1 MEIPEAGPQMA
12 REQAEK
18 PRAGVR
24 PIVLIVDDDLAYL
37 DKLQRALR
45 DAYAVYTTTSGVEAI
60 HLIKSLPEVNVL
72 VVNEDLPRMK
82 GTELLRFLNEIF
94 KNSDAIIKILLT
106 EYPTNGAA
114 IDLASYGR
122 IDCCLAKPNDPGVIR
137 RKISFLIAQRSRE
150 KRSSMRVTLDGPED
164 VRIETGPLGEAQLV
178 NLSENGMFLK
188 TLSFSPE
195 GSAMPLNVVLPDGRR
210 FTIKGRVVRQDADQG
225 GVAVAFESLDDAS
238 RLSLLEFMSD
248 YVAIRDLDELK
259 VRYPFL
265 RTDEMVLF
273 TDSVKIESLMRDAL
287 ARKVE
292 VAAVPARSGNPEI
305 LTFAEIR
312 APSLCLLE
320 GEKLDVKFKTSD
332 LLFIS
337 FQIGYATYNFETMI
351 SRLAPDG
358 RTLACLYPRVMFYSE
373 KRAERR
379 ITPAGDLRVEIPLPP
394 PFDRK
399 VRGRITD
406 ISPNG
411 MSFVANGEAPALL
424 KGTPL
429 ESLAILDGEKFLW
442 QETGEV
448 RHVARAEQDEG
459 SGLKY
464 GVQFGISRM
473 SIQSV
478 HAPDADFARR
488 IEDGLD
494 KAAGRGPLPGPPDF
508 ARSSLMTPR
517 VIRLENRRGEEI
529 VGLLN
534 TALPLDDKPV
544 PVVIVPPAFGKT
556 KETLFGLALTLCENF
571 RLLGRPLAVIRYD
584 GIRKKGE
591 SHNDP
596 EAQDPPYEML
606 NTNFSQGADDIV
618 TVLDWLQSN
627 PTVRASSIILLTFS
641 FSALEARI
649 VLRDEAQRR
658 RVDYWIACMGTPE
671 FRDLMVRVNCGLD
684 FLEHYQLG
692 IKLGVMPVLG
702 NLVNVDAYVADGVVS
717 SVATLEQA
725 REDMRHLD
733 LPITWI
739 YGQHDKWVK
748 SEFIRDVM
756 SVQVNAPREV
766 ISVPIGHNART
777 SKEGLRLFGT
787 ITSLIF
793 RFLHKQII
801 QPVLPGRKDMEVL
814 RRAEK
819 DRLPPRRLKNRVNY
833 WHRYLIGEDKLI
845 GFDVMALSDDYQ
857 QLMRDQLQALELRP
871 GDRLLDLG
879 GGTGNFVE
887 HLMVSGGELPSQ
899 ITIADLIPEAMQR
912 AAQKLGS
919 RFPVLREPGRFD
931 LVALDLE
938 MSRYRAFCDFLA
950 GEVGTFE
957 EMAEKVE
964 NLTLESAIRIQE
976 DYSPRLHRIL
986 RGERITPAHDDWL
999 KTRFDLQEYRI
1010 ITDFNR
1016 VIRYVQGQA
1025 AAKPDL
1031 RRLIVPGTLE
1041 GNCHLPVKGGW
1052 YNKIL
1057 MSLVLS
1063 YIFDPEETLREA
1075 RRIIMPN
1082 GLLVLSSMRPDTDAS
1097 GPFTRL
1103 LEKIEA
1109 MPAEDLP
1116 QERPKALLIESLRS
1130 FLNDAQELVD
1140 LEEAGT
1146 FDFFDPEKLEALLEA
1161 TGWEILR
1168 IIPSYGN
1175 PPQGYVFVA
1184 KARETHGNL

>member
-1 MEIPEAGPQMA
+1 M
-12 REQAEK
+12 EK
-18 PRAGVR
+18 PKAGALPV
-24 PIVLIVDDDLAYL
+24 VLVVDDDLAYL
-37 DKLQRALR
+37 EKLQRALR
-45 DAYAVYTTTSGVEAI
+45 DIYSVYTTTSGVEAI
-60 HLIKSLPEVNVL
+60 QLIKALPEVNVL

-106 EYPTNGAA
+106 ECVSNGTTL
-114 IDLASYGR
+114 DLASYGR
-122 IDCCLAKPNDPGVIR
+122 IDCCLAKPSDPAAIR

-150 KRSSMRVTLDGPED
+150 KRSSMRVTLDGSKD
-164 VRIETGPLGEAQLV
+164 IRIETGPLGEAKLV

-188 TLSFSPE
+188 THASSPE
-195 GSAMPLNVVLPDGRR
+195 GSSVPLSIALPDGRQYTLNAR
-210 FTIKGRVVRQDADQG
+210 IVRQDADQG
-225 GVAVAFESLDDAS
+225 GVAVEFLSLDDAS
-238 RLSLLEFMSD
+238 RLSLLQFMSD

-259 VRYPFL
+259 LRYPFL

-273 TDSVKIESLMRDAL
+273 TDSVKIESLMREAL
-287 ARKVE
+287 ARRVE

-305 LTFAEIR
+305 LSFAEIR
-312 APSLCLLE
+312 PPSVCLLS

-332 LLFIS
+332 LLFVS
-337 FQIGYATYNFETMI
+337 YQIGYATYNFETMI
-351 SRLAPDG
+351 SRISPDG
-358 RTLACLYPRVMFYSE
+358 RTLVCLYPRVMFYSE
-373 KRAERR
+373 KRAEPR
-379 ITPAGDLRVEIPLPP
+379 IAPAGDLRVEIPLPL

-399 VRGRITD
+399 IRGRITD

-411 MSFVANGEAPALL
+411 MSFVANNEAPVLL

-429 ESLAILDGEKFLW
+429 ESLTILDGERVLW

-448 RHVARAEQDEG
+448 RHVARAGGDEG
-459 SGLKY
+459 PGLKY
-464 GVQFGISRM
+464 GIQFGISRM

-478 HAPDADFARR
+478 HAPDPDFARR
-488 IEDGLD
+488 GEDAHD
-494 KAAGRGPLPGPPDF
+494 RPSFRAPAQVPADF
-508 ARSSLMTPR
+508 VRTSLMVPH

-529 VGLLN
+529 IGLMN
-534 TALPLDDKPV
+534 TALPLDGQPV

-571 RLLGRPLAVIRYD
+571 RLLGKPLAVIRYD

-596 EAQDPPYEML
+596 EAEDPPYEML

-618 TVLDWLQSN
+618 SVLDWLQTN
-627 PTVRASSIILLTFS
+627 PTLRASSITLLTFS

-649 VLRDEAQRR
+649 VLRDEAERR

-671 FRDLMVRVNCGLD
+671 FRDLMVRINCGLD
-684 FLEHYQLG
+684 FLEAYQLG

-702 NLVNVDAYVADGVVS
+702 NLVNVDSYVADGVVN

-739 YGQHDKWVK
+739 YGQFDSWVK

-756 SVQVNAPREV
+756 SVQVDAPREV

-787 ITSLIF
+787 ITSLLF
-793 RFLHKQII
+793 RFLHQQLV
-801 QPVLPGRKDMEVL
+801 QPVMPGRKDMEIM

-819 DRLPPRRLKNRVNY
+819 DRLPPRKLKNRINY
-833 WHRYLIGEDKLI
+833 WQRYLIGDDKLI
-845 GFDVMALSDDYQ
+845 GYDVMALSDDYQ
-857 QLMRDQLQALELRP
+857 QLMGDQLRALELSP

-887 HLMVSGGELPSQ
+887 HLLASGDALPSQ
-899 ITIADLIPEAMQR
+899 ITIADLIPEAMMKASR
-912 AAQKLGS
+912 KLTS

-931 LVALDLE
+931 FVALDLE
-938 MSRYRAFCDFLA
+938 MSRYLAVCRFLD

-957 EMAEKVE
+957 EMAEKIE
-964 NLTLESAIRIQE
+964 NLTLESAINIQE

-986 RGERITPAHDDWL
+986 RGERITPVHDDWL

-1016 VIRYVQGQA
+1016 VARYVRGLS

-1031 RRLIVPGTLE
+1031 RRILMPGTLE
-1041 GNCHLPVKGGW
+1041 GTYHLPVKAGW

-1063 YIFDPEETLREA
+1063 YIFNPAETLREA
-1075 RRIIMPN
+1075 RRIIMPG

-1116 QERPKALLIESLRS
+1116 PERPKTLLIESLRS

-1146 FDFFDPEKLEALLEA
+1146 FDFFDPEKLEALLEE

-1168 IIPSYGN
+1168 IIPSYGT
-1175 PPQGYVFVA
+1175 PPQGYLFVT
-1184 KARETHGNL
+1184 KAREINGKL

>member
-1 MEIPEAGPQMA
+1 MA

-18 PRAGVR
+18 SKAGALPV
-24 PIVLIVDDDLAYL
+24 VLIVDDDLAYL
-37 DKLQRALR
+37 EKLQRALR
-45 DAYAVYTTTSGVEAI
+45 DSYVVHTTTSGVEAI
-60 HLIKSLPEVNVL
+60 HLIKALPEVNVL

-94 KNSDAIIKILLT
+94 KESDAIIKILLT
-106 EYPTNGAA
+106 ESASNGAT
-114 IDLASYGR
+114 IDLTSYGR
-122 IDCCLAKPNDPGVIR
+122 IDCCLPKPSDPAAIR

-150 KRSSMRVTLDGPED
+150 KRSSMRITLDGAKGIH
-164 VRIETGPLGEAQLV
+164 VETGPLGEARLV

-188 TLSFSPE
+188 TLSTSPE
-195 GSAMPLNVVLPDGRR
+195 GSAVPLNILLPDGRR
-210 FTIKGRVVRQDADQG
+210 CLLRGRIVRQDADQG
-225 GVAVAFESLDDAS
+225 GVAVEFLSLDDAS
-238 RLSLLEFMSD
+238 RLSILQFMSD

-259 VRYPFL
+259 LRYPFL

-273 TDSVKIESLMRDAL
+273 TDSVKIESLMREAL

-305 LTFAEIR
+305 LSFADIQP
-312 APSLCLLE
+312 PSLCLLN

-351 SRLAPDG
+351 SRIVSDG
-358 RTLACLYPRVMFYSE
+358 RTLSCLYPRVMFYSE

-379 ITPAGDLRVEIPLPP
+379 IAPAGDLRVEIPLPP

-399 VRGRITD
+399 IRGRITD

-429 ESLAILDGEKFLW
+429 ESLSILDGEETLW

-448 RHVARAEQDEG
+448 RHVARAERAEG
-459 SGLKY
+459 AGLKY

-473 SIQSV
+473 SIQSI
-478 HAPDADFARR
+478 HAPDPDFARR
-488 IEDGLD
+488 GEEARDRPDGRSHLY
-494 KAAGRGPLPGPPDF
+494 ASPDF
-508 ARSSLMTPR
+508 GRTSLLSPHVM
-517 VIRLENRRGEEI
+517 RLENRRGEEI

-534 TALPLDDKPV
+534 TALPLDNKPV
-544 PVVIVPPAFGKT
+544 PVVVVPPAFGKT

-571 RLLGRPLAVIRYD
+571 RLLGKPLAVVRYD

-606 NTNFSQGADDIV
+606 NTNFSQGADDIGA
-618 TVLDWLQSN
+618 VLDWLRSN
-627 PTVRASSIILLTFS
+627 PTIRASAIILLTFS
-641 FSALEARI
+641 FSALEAR
-649 VLRDEAQRR
+649 VFLRDEAQRR

-702 NLVNVDAYVADGVVS
+702 NLVNVDAYVADGVLN

-739 YGQHDKWVK
+739 YGQFDNWVK

-756 SVQVNAPREV
+756 SVQVDAPREV

-793 RFLHKQII
+793 RFLHKQLV
-801 QPVLPGRKDMEVL
+801 QPVMPGRKDMEVM

-819 DRLPPRRLKNRVNY
+819 DRLPPRRLKNRINY

-857 QLMRDQLQALELRP
+857 QLMRDQLNALELRP

-899 ITIADLIPEAMQR
+899 ITIADLIPEAMKR
-912 AAQKLGS
+912 ASQKLGS
-919 RFPVLREPGRFD
+919 RYPVLREPGRLDF
-931 LVALDLE
+931 VALDLE
-938 MSRYRAFCDFLA
+938 MSRYLAFRRFLE

-986 RGERITPAHDDWL
+986 RGERITPVVDDWL
-999 KTRFDLQEYRI
+999 KTQFDLHEYRI
-1010 ITDFNR
+1010 INDFNA
-1016 VIRYVQGQA
+1016 VVRYVRRLTP
-1025 AAKPDL
+1025 AKPDL
-1031 RRLIVPGTLE
+1031 RRLIMPGTLE
-1041 GNCHLPVKGGW
+1041 GTCHLPVKSGW

-1063 YIFDPEETLREA
+1063 YIFNPAETLEEVH
-1075 RRIIMPN
+1075 RIIMPG

-1109 MPAEDLP
+1109 MPGEDLP
-1116 QERPKALLIESLRS
+1116 PERPKALLIESLRS

-1146 FDFFDPEKLEALLEA
+1146 FDFFDPEKLESLLGE
-1161 TGWEILR
+1161 TGWEICR
-1168 IIPSYGN
+1168 VVPSYGD

-1184 KARETHGNL
+1184 KARETNGKL

>member
-1 MEIPEAGPQMA
+1 MA
-12 REQAEK
+12 RDSVEK
-18 PRAGVR
+18 SPAGGPPV
-24 PIVLIVDDDLAYL
+24 VLVVDDDLPYL
-37 DKLQRALR
+37 EKLQRALR
-45 DAYAVYTTTSGVEAI
+45 DHYAVHTTTSGVEAI

-106 EYPTNGAA
+106 DGAA
-114 IDLASYGR
+114 NGTTIDLASYGR
-122 IDCCLAKPNDPGVIR
+122 IDCCLAKPSDPAVIR
-137 RKISFLIAQRSRE
+137 RKISFLVAQRSRE
-150 KRSSMRVTLDGPED
+150 KRSSMRVTLDD
-164 VRIETGPLGEAQLV
+164 ARDIRVETGGLGEATLV
-178 NLSENGMFLK
+178 NLSENGMFLR
-188 TLSFSPE
+188 TLSSSPE
-195 GSAMPLNVVLPDGRR
+195 GSAVPLSILLPDGRR
-210 FTIKGRVVRQDADQG
+210 YALDTRVVRQDADQG
-225 GVAVAFESLDDAS
+225 GVAVEFLALDEAS
-238 RLSLLEFMSD
+238 RFSILQFMAD

-265 RTDEMVLF
+265 KTDEMVLF
-273 TDSVKIESLMRDAL
+273 TDSVKIESLMREGL
-287 ARKVE
+287 ARRVE

-305 LTFAEIR
+305 LAFAEVR
-312 APSLCLLE
+312 PPSLCVLA

-332 LLFIS
+332 LLFVS
-337 FQIGYATYNFETMI
+337 YQIGYATYNFETMI
-351 SRLAPDG
+351 ARIAADG
-358 RTLACLYPRVMFYSE
+358 RTMLCLYPRVMFYSE

-379 ITPAGDLRVEIPLPP
+379 ITPAGDLRVEIPLPAP
-394 PFDRK
+394 YDRK
-399 VRGRITD
+399 VRGRVTD

-411 MSFVANGEAPALL
+411 MSFVANGDTPVLL

-429 ESLAILDGEKFLW
+429 ESLFILDGDRVLW

-448 RHVARAEQDEG
+448 RHVARAERDEG
-459 SGLKY
+459 PGLKY

-488 IEDGLD
+488 GDEGRER
-494 KAAGRGPLPGPPDF
+494 AAGGGACADVPADF
-508 ARSSLMTPR
+508 VRTSLMEPH

-534 TALPLDDKPV
+534 TALPLDDRPLPV
-544 PVVIVPPAFGKT
+544 IIVPPAFGKT

-571 RLLGRPLAVIRYD
+571 RLLGRPLAVVRYD

-596 EAQDPPYEML
+596 EAEEPPYEML

-618 TVLDWLQSN
+618 TVMDWLDGN
-627 PTVRASSIILLTFS
+627 PKIKASSVILLTFS

-649 VLRDEAQRR
+649 VLRDEARR
-658 RVDYWIACMGTPE
+658 RRIDYWIACMGTPE

-702 NLVNVDAYVADGVVS
+702 NLVNVDTYVADGVLNA
-717 SVATLEQA
+717 VATLEQA

-739 YGQHDKWVK
+739 YGQYDNWVK
-748 SEFIRDVM
+748 AEFIRDVM
-756 SVQVNAPREV
+756 SVQVDAPREV
-766 ISVPIGHNART
+766 IAVPIGHNART

-787 ITSLIF
+787 ITSLAY
-793 RFLHKQII
+793 RFLHKQIV
-801 QPVLPGRKDMEVL
+801 QPVMPGRKDMEMM

-819 DRLPPRRLKNRVNY
+819 DRLPPRRLKNRVKY
-833 WHRYLIGEDKLI
+833 WRRYLIGDDNLI

-857 QLMRDQLQALELRP
+857 QLMRDQAAALELRP
-871 GDRLLDLG
+871 GDRVLDLG

-887 HLMVSGGELPSQ
+887 HLMTTGGQLPSQ
-899 ITIADLIPEAMQR
+899 ITVADLIPEAMKR
-912 AAQKLGS
+912 AARKLVA
-919 RFPVLREPGRFD
+919 RWPVLGEPGRFD

-938 MSRYRAFCDFLA
+938 MSRYLAIRRFLD
-950 GEVGTFE
+950 GEVGSFE

-964 NLTLESAIRIQE
+964 NLTLESAIKIQE
-976 DYSPRLHRIL
+976 DYSPRLHRLL
-986 RGERITPAHDDWL
+986 RGERITPALDDWL
-999 KTRFDLQEYRI
+999 RTRFDLRECRI
-1010 ITDFNR
+1010 IADFNR
-1016 VIRYVQGQA
+1016 AARYVRGLAPQP
-1025 AAKPDL
+1025 PDL
-1031 RRLIVPGTLE
+1031 RRLIMPGTLE
-1041 GNCHLPVKGGW
+1041 GTFHLPVKPGW

-1063 YIFDPEETLREA
+1063 YIFNPAETLREA
-1075 RRIIMPN
+1075 RRVIMPG

-1109 MPAEDLP
+1109 TPERDLP
-1116 QERPKALLIESLRS
+1116 PERPKSLLIESLRG

-1146 FDFFDPEKLEALLEA
+1146 FDFFDPEKLEGLLEE
-1161 TGWEILR
+1161 TGWDILR
-1168 IIPSYGN
+1168 VIPSYGT
-1175 PPQGYVFVA
+1175 PPQGYVFVT
-1184 KARETHGNL
+1184 KARESHGKP

>member
-1 MEIPEAGPQMA
+1 MA
-12 REQAEK
+12 REQMEK
-18 PRAGVR
+18 TAAGALPV
-24 PIVLIVDDDLAYL
+24 VLVVDDDLAYL
-37 DKLQRALR
+37 EKLQRALR
-45 DAYAVYTTTSGVEAI
+45 DFYAVYTTTSGVEAI
-60 HLIKSLPEVNVL
+60 QLIKALPKVNVL

-82 GTELLRFLNEIF
+82 GTELLRFLNELF
-94 KNSDAIIKILLT
+94 KNSDAIIKIVLT
-106 EYPTNGAA
+106 ESATNGSVM
-114 IDLASYGR
+114 DLASYGR
-122 IDCCLAKPNDPGVIR
+122 IDCCLAKPADPAAIR
-137 RKISFLIAQRSRE
+137 RKISFLLAQRSRE
-150 KRSSMRVTLDGPED
+150 KRSSMRVTLDGSQD
-164 VRIETGPLGEAQLV
+164 IRIETGPLGEAKLV

-188 TLSFSPE
+188 TLSSFPE
-195 GSAMPLNVVLPDGRR
+195 GSAVPLNISLPDGRPYMAN
-210 FTIKGRVVRQDADQG
+210 GRVVRRDIDQG
-225 GVAVAFESLDDAS
+225 GVGVEFEAMDDTS
-238 RLSLLEFMSD
+238 RLSLLQFMSD
-248 YVAIRDLDELK
+248 YVAIRDLVELK
-259 VRYPFL
+259 LRYPFL

-273 TDSVKIESLMRDAL
+273 SDSVKIESLMREAL

-292 VAAVPARSGNPEI
+292 VAAIPARSGNPEI
-305 LTFAEIR
+305 LSFADIR
-312 APSLCLLE
+312 PPSVCLLS

-332 LLFIS
+332 LLFVS
-337 FQIGYATYNFETMI
+337 YQIGYATYNFETMI
-351 SRLAPDG
+351 SRIFPDG
-358 RTLACLYPRVMFYSE
+358 RTLVCLYPRVMFYSE
-373 KRAERR
+373 KRAEKR
-379 ITPAGDLRVEIPLPP
+379 ISPADDLRVEIPLPS

-399 VRGRITD
+399 LRGRITD

-411 MSFVANGEAPALL
+411 MSFVADGEAPALL

-429 ESLAILDGEKFLW
+429 ESLAILDGEKVLW
-442 QETGEV
+442 EETGEV
-448 RHVARAEQDEG
+448 RHVGLAEEG
-459 SGLKY
+459 EGRGLKY

-478 HAPDADFARR
+478 HAPDPDFTRHGKDTP
-488 IEDGLD
+488 E
-494 KAAGRGPLPGPPDF
+494 KAGGRGYATPPTEF
-508 ARSSLMTPR
+508 VKTSLMVPH

-534 TALPLDDKPV
+534 TALPLDEKPV

-571 RLLGRPLAVIRYD
+571 RLLGKPLAVVRYD

-596 EAQDPPYEML
+596 EADEPPYEML
-606 NTNFSQGADDIV
+606 NTNFSQGAEDIV
-618 TVLDWLQSN
+618 AVLDWLRTN
-627 PTVRASSIILLTFS
+627 PKLKASSVILLTFS

-649 VLRDEAQRR
+649 VLRDETQRR
-658 RVDYWIACMGTPE
+658 RIDYWIACMGTPE

-692 IKLGVMPVLG
+692 IKLGIMPVLG
-702 NLVNVDAYVADGVVS
+702 NLVNVDPYVADGVVN

-739 YGQHDKWVK
+739 YGQYDNWVK
-748 SEFIRDVM
+748 AEFIRDVM
-756 SVQVNAPREV
+756 SVQVDAPREV

-787 ITSLIF
+787 ITSLIH
-793 RFLHKQII
+793 RFLHKELV
-801 QPVLPGRKDMEVL
+801 QPVLPGRKDMEVM

-819 DRLPPRRLKNRVNY
+819 DRLPPRNIKSRTSY
-833 WHRYLIGEDKLI
+833 WQHYLVGDANLI

-857 QLMRDQLQALELRP
+857 QLMRDQLHALEIRP

-887 HLMVSGGELPSQ
+887 HLLLSGGDLPSQ
-899 ITIADLIPEAMQR
+899 ITIADLIPEAMKKASR
-912 AAQKLGS
+912 KLVS
-919 RFPVLREPGRFD
+919 RFPALKEPGRFD

-938 MSRYRAFCDFLA
+938 MSRFLSVRRFLD
-950 GEVGTFE
+950 GEIGTFE

-964 NLTLESAIRIQE
+964 NLTLESAIKIQE

-999 KTRFDLQEYRI
+999 KTRFDLHEYRI

-1016 VIRYVQGQA
+1016 AARYVQGLSRS
-1025 AAKPDL
+1025 KPAL
-1031 RRLIVPGTLE
+1031 SRLLMPGTLE
-1041 GNCHLPVKGGW
+1041 GTFHLPVKPGW

-1063 YIFDPEETLREA
+1063 YIFNPAETLKEA
-1075 RRIIMPN
+1075 RRVIMPG
-1082 GLLVLSSMRPDTDAS
+1082 GLLVLSSMRPDMDAS

-1103 LEKIEA
+1103 LAKIDALPPEA
-1109 MPAEDLP
+1109 LP
-1116 QERPKALLIESLRS
+1116 PERPKTLLIESLRA

-1146 FDFFDPEKLEALLEA
+1146 FDFFDPEKLEALLEE
-1161 TGWEILR
+1161 TGWDILR
-1168 IIPSYGN
+1168 IIPSYGT
-1175 PPQGYVFVA
+1175 PPQGYVYVT
-1184 KARETHGNL
+1184 KARDTHGKP

>member
-1 MEIPEAGPQMA
+1 MA
-12 REQAEK
+12 REQTEK
-18 PRAGVR
+18 TKTGGLPV
-24 PIVLIVDDDLAYL
+24 VLIVDDDLPYL
-37 DKLQRALR
+37 ERLQRALR
-45 DAYAVYTTTSGVEAI
+45 DQYTVHTTTSGVEAI
-60 HLIKSLPEVNVL
+60 RLIKALPEVNVL

-94 KNSDAIIKILLT
+94 KNSEGIIKILLT
-106 EYPTNGAA
+106 ESAESGTT

-122 IDCCLAKPNDPGVIR
+122 IDCCLAKPSDPAVVR

-150 KRSSMRVTLDGPED
+150 KRSSMRVTLDGARD
-164 VRIETGPLGEAQLV
+164 IRIETGLLGEAKLV

-188 TLSFSPE
+188 TMSSSPE
-195 GSAMPLNVVLPDGRR
+195 GSAVPLNILLPDGRR
-210 FTIKGRVVRQDADQG
+210 YAVNGRVVRHDADQG
-225 GVAVAFESLDDAS
+225 GVAVEFLSLDDAG
-238 RLSLLEFMSD
+238 RLSLLQFMSD

-259 VRYPFL
+259 LRYPFL
-265 RTDEMVLF
+265 KTDEMVLF
-273 TDSVKIESLMRDAL
+273 TDSVKIESLLRDAL

-292 VAAVPARSGNPEI
+292 VAAVPARSGHPEI
-305 LTFAEIR
+305 LSFAEVQP
-312 APSLCLLE
+312 PSACVLN
-320 GEKLDVKFKTSD
+320 GETLDVKFKTSD
-332 LLFIS
+332 LLFVS

-351 SRLAPDG
+351 SRISPDG
-358 RTLACLYPRVMFYSE
+358 RTLVCLYPRVMFYSE

-379 ITPAGDLRVEIPLPP
+379 FTPAGDLRVEIPLPP

-411 MSFVANGEAPALL
+411 VSFLANGEAPALL

-429 ESLAILDGEKFLW
+429 ESLSIMDGDKVLW

-448 RHVARAEQDEG
+448 RHVARAERSEG
-459 SGLKY
+459 TGLKY
-464 GVQFGISRM
+464 GIQFGISRM
-473 SIQSV
+473 SIQTV
-478 HAPDADFARR
+478 QAPDPDFARR
-488 IEDGLD
+488 GDGSHD
-494 KAAGRGPLPGPPDF
+494 KAAPGKNAHAHTDF
-508 ARSSLMTPR
+508 ARASLMTPR

-534 TALPLDDKPV
+534 TALPLDNDPV

-571 RLLGRPLAVIRYD
+571 RLLGKPLAVIRYD

-596 EAQDPPYEML
+596 EARNPPYEML

-627 PTVRASSIILLTFS
+627 PTVHPSSVILLTFS

-658 RVDYWIACMGTPE
+658 RIDYWIACMGTPE

-702 NLVNVDAYVADGVVS
+702 NLVNVDAYVADGVVN

-739 YGQHDKWVK
+739 YGQYDQWVK
-748 SEFIRDVM
+748 SGFIRDVM
-756 SVQVNAPREV
+756 SVQVDAPREV

-793 RFLHKQII
+793 RFLHKQLV
-801 QPVLPGRKDMEVL
+801 QPVMPGRKDMEVL

-819 DRLPPRRLKNRVNY
+819 DRLPPRKLKNRISY

-857 QLMRDQLQALELRP
+857 QLMRDQLTALDLRS

-887 HLMVSGGELPSQ
+887 HLMLAGCELPSQ
-899 ITIADLIPEAMQR
+899 ITIADLIPEAMGR
-912 AAQKLGS
+912 ASQKLGS
-919 RFPVLREPGRFD
+919 RFPALREPGRFD
-931 LVALDLE
+931 FVALDLE
-938 MSRYRAFCDFLA
+938 MSRYLAFRRFLD

-964 NLTLESAIRIQE
+964 NLALESAILIQE

-986 RGERITPAHDDWL
+986 RGERITQAHDDWL
-999 KTRFDLQEYRI
+999 KTQFDLHEYRI
-1010 ITDFNR
+1010 ITDFNQAA
-1016 VIRYVQGQA
+1016 RYVRGLS
-1025 AAKPDL
+1025 KKRPDL
-1031 RRLIVPGTLE
+1031 RRLQMPGTLD
-1041 GNCHLPVKGGW
+1041 GTFHLPVKSGH
-1052 YNKIL
+1052 YNKVL

-1063 YIFDPEETLREA
+1063 YIFNPEETLREV
-1075 RRIIMPN
+1075 RRAIKPG

-1109 MPAEDLP
+1109 MPEEDLP
-1116 QERPKALLIESLRS
+1116 PERPKTLLIESLRS

-1146 FDFFDPEKLEALLEA
+1146 FDFFDPEKLEALLEE
-1161 TGWEILR
+1161 TGWEIVR
-1168 IIPSYGN
+1168 VIPSYGT

-1184 KARETHGNL
+1184 KARKTNGQL

>member
-1 MEIPEAGPQMA
+1 MEKSKAGSLP
-12 REQAEK
+12 
-18 PRAGVR
+18 V
-24 PIVLIVDDDLAYL
+24 VLVVDDDLAYL
-37 DKLQRALR
+37 EKLQRALR
-45 DAYAVYTTTSGVEAI
+45 DLYAVYTTTSGVEAI
-60 HLIKSLPEVNVL
+60 QLIKALPEVNVL

-82 GTELLRFLNEIF
+82 GTELLRFLHEIF
-94 KNSDAIIKILLT
+94 KNSEAIIKILLT
-106 EYPTNGAA
+106 ECASNGTT
-114 IDLASYGR
+114 IDLSSYGR
-122 IDCCLAKPNDPGVIR
+122 IDCCLAKPADPAAIR

-150 KRSSMRVTLDGPED
+150 KRSSMRVTLDGSKD
-164 VRIETGPLGEAQLV
+164 IQIETGPLGEAKLV

-188 TLSFSPE
+188 TLSSFPE
-195 GSAMPLNVVLPDGRR
+195 GSAVPLNISLPDGRQY
-210 FTIKGRVVRQDADQG
+210 TVNGRIVRHDADQG
-225 GVAVAFESLDDAS
+225 GVGVEFESLDDTS
-238 RLSLLEFMSD
+238 RLSLLQFMSD
-248 YVAIRDLDELK
+248 YVSIRDLTELK
-259 VRYPFL
+259 LRYPFL

-273 TDSVKIESLMRDAL
+273 TDSVKIESLMREAL

-305 LTFAEIR
+305 LSFADIR
-312 APSLCLLE
+312 PPSVCLLS

-332 LLFIS
+332 LLFVS
-337 FQIGYATYNFETMI
+337 YQIGYATYNFETMI
-351 SRLAPDG
+351 SRISPDG
-358 RTLACLYPRVMFYSE
+358 RTLVCLYPRVMFYSE
-373 KRAERR
+373 KRAEKR
-379 ITPAGDLRVEIPLPP
+379 ISPAGDLRVEIRLPV

-399 VRGRITD
+399 LRGRITD

-411 MSFVANGEAPALL
+411 LSFIAGAEAPALL

-429 ESLAILDGEKFLW
+429 ESLAILDGDTTLW
-442 QETGEV
+442 EETGEV
-448 RHVARAEQDEG
+448 RHVTRAGEG
-459 SGLKY
+459 EGPGLKY

-478 HAPDADFARR
+478 HAPDPDFARR
-488 IEDGLD
+488 GSDPPERPGSLG
-494 KAAGRGPLPGPPDF
+494 AAHLPPGF
-508 ARSSLMTPR
+508 VRTSLMVPH

-529 VGLLN
+529 VGLLDA
-534 TALPLDDKPV
+534 ALPLEDRPV

-571 RLLGRPLAVIRYD
+571 RLAGRPLAVIRYD

-596 EAQDPPYEML
+596 EAAEPPYEML
-606 NTNFSQGADDIV
+606 NTNFTQGADDIV
-618 TVLDWLQSN
+618 TVLDWLRTN
-627 PTVRASSIILLTFS
+627 PKVKASSVILLTFS

-649 VLRDEAQRR
+649 VLRDEARR
-658 RVDYWIACMGTPE
+658 RGVDYWIACMGTPE
-671 FRDLMVRVNCGLD
+671 FRDLMVRINCGLD

-702 NLVNVDAYVADGVVS
+702 NLVNVDAYVADGVVN

-739 YGQHDKWVK
+739 YGQFDNWVK
-748 SEFIRDVM
+748 AEFIRDVM
-756 SVQVNAPREV
+756 SVQVDAPREV
-766 ISVPIGHNART
+766 IAVPIGHNART

-787 ITSLIF
+787 ITSLIY
-793 RFLHKQII
+793 RFLHKELI
-801 QPVLPGRKDMEVL
+801 QTVLPGRKDMEVM

-819 DRLPPRRLKNRVNY
+819 DRLPPRNLRNRKGY
-833 WHRYLIGEDKLI
+833 WQHYLVGDDKLL

-857 QLMRDQLQALELRP
+857 QLMHDQLQALELHP

-887 HLMVSGGELPSQ
+887 HLLIAGGELPSQ
-899 ITIADLIPEAMQR
+899 ITIADLIPEAMKK
-912 AAQKLGS
+912 ASAKLLS
-919 RFPVLREPGRFD
+919 RFPGLREQGRFD

-938 MSRYRAFCDFLA
+938 MSRLLAVRRFLD

-957 EMAEKVE
+957 EMADRIE
-964 NLTLESAIRIQE
+964 NLTLESAIKIQE

-986 RGERITPAHDDWL
+986 RGERITPAHNDWL
-999 KTRFDLQEYRI
+999 KTRFDLHEYRI
-1010 ITDFNR
+1010 ITDFNHAA
-1016 VIRYVQGQA
+1016 RYVRGLA
-1025 AAKPDL
+1025 PERPDL
-1031 RRLIVPGTLE
+1031 RRLILPGTLE
-1041 GNCHLPVKGGW
+1041 GTFHLPVKPGW

-1063 YIFDPEETLREA
+1063 YIFNPAETLREA
-1075 RRIIMPN
+1075 RRVIMP
-1082 GLLVLSSMRPDTDAS
+1082 GGRLVVSSMRPDTDAS

-1109 MPAEDLP
+1109 MPPEALP
-1116 QERPKALLIESLRS
+1116 PERPKALLIESLRS

-1146 FDFFDPEKLEALLEA
+1146 FDFFDPEKLEALLEE
-1161 TGWEILR
+1161 TGWEIDR
-1168 IIPSYGN
+1168 VIPSYGN
-1175 PPQGYVFVA
+1175 PPQGYVVVA
-1184 KARETHGNL
+1184 KARNLHG

>member
-1 MEIPEAGPQMA
+1 MA
-12 REQAEK
+12 REQTEK
-18 PRAGVR
+18 TKAGAPPV
-24 PIVLIVDDDLAYL
+24 VLVVDDDLAYL
-37 DKLQRALR
+37 EKLQRALR
-45 DAYAVYTTTSGVEAI
+45 DIYLVYTTTSGVEAI

-106 EYPTNGAA
+106 ESASNGAT

-122 IDCCLAKPNDPGVIR
+122 IDCCLAKPSDPAAIR
-137 RKISFLIAQRSRE
+137 RKISFLLAQRSRE
-150 KRSSMRVTLDGPED
+150 KRSSMRVTLDGFKD
-164 VRIETGPLGEAQLV
+164 IRIKTGLLGEAKLV

-188 TLSFSPE
+188 TLSSSPE
-195 GSAMPLNVVLPDGRR
+195 GSAVPLDISLPDGQRY
-210 FTIKGRVVRQDADQG
+210 TVNGRVVRQDADQG
-225 GVAVAFESLDDAS
+225 GVAVEFLSLDDTS
-238 RLSLLEFMSD
+238 RLSLLQFMSD

-259 VRYPFL
+259 LRYPFL

-273 TDSVKIESLMRDAL
+273 TDSVKIESLMREAL

-292 VAAVPARSGNPEI
+292 IAAVPARSGNPEI
-305 LTFAEIR
+305 LSFAEVR
-312 APSLCLLE
+312 PPSVCLLN

-332 LLFIS
+332 LLFVS
-337 FQIGYATYNFETMI
+337 FHIGYATYNFETMI
-351 SRLAPDG
+351 SRIAPDG
-358 RTLACLYPRVMFYSE
+358 RTLVCLYPRVMFYSE

-411 MSFVANGEAPALL
+411 MSFVTNGETPALL
-424 KGTPL
+424 RGTPI
-429 ESLAILDGEKFLW
+429 ESMAILDGDKVLW

-448 RHVARAEQDEG
+448 RHVVRAARDEG
-459 SGLKY
+459 IGLKY
-464 GVQFGISRM
+464 GIQFGISRM

-478 HAPDADFARR
+478 HAPDPDFARR
-488 IEDGLD
+488 GEEAHEKTGL
-494 KAAGRGPLPGPPDF
+494 RGSPHVSADF
-508 ARSSLMTPR
+508 VRSLLMSPH

-534 TALPLDDKPV
+534 TALPLDGTPI

-571 RLLGRPLAVIRYD
+571 RLLGKPLAVIRYD

-596 EAQDPPYEML
+596 EANDPPYEML
-606 NTNFSQGADDIV
+606 NTNFSQGADDIT
-618 TVLDWLQSN
+618 TVLDWLHSN
-627 PTVRASSIILLTFS
+627 PAVRASSVILLTFS

-649 VLRDEAQRR
+649 VLRDDVQRR

-671 FRDLMVRVNCGLD
+671 FRDLMVRINCGLD
-684 FLEHYQLG
+684 FLEQYQLG

-702 NLVNVDAYVADGVVS
+702 NLVNVDSYVADGVLN

-739 YGQHDKWVK
+739 YGQFDSWVK
-748 SEFIRDVM
+748 SEFIRDIM
-756 SVQVNAPREV
+756 SVQVETPREV
-766 ISVPIGHNART
+766 ISVPIGHTART

-793 RFLHKQII
+793 RFIHKQLI
-801 QPVLPGRKDMEVL
+801 QPVMPGRKDMEL
-814 RRAEK
+814 MRRAEK
-819 DRLPPRRLKNRVNY
+819 DRLPPRNLRNRVHY
-833 WHRYLIGEDKLI
+833 WQRYLIGGDNLI
-845 GFDVMALSDDYQ
+845 GFDVMAMSDDYQ
-857 QLMRDQLQALELRP
+857 QLMRDQLAALELVP
-871 GDRLLDLG
+871 GDRVLDLG

-899 ITIADLIPEAMQR
+899 ITIADLIPEAMQKASR
-912 AAQKLGS
+912 KLVS

-931 LVALDLE
+931 FVALDLE
-938 MSRYRAFCDFLA
+938 MSRFLA
-950 GEVGTFE
+950 VRRFLNGEVGSFE

-964 NLTLESAIRIQE
+964 NLTLESAIKIQE

-999 KTRFDLQEYRI
+999 KTRFDLHEYRI
-1010 ITDFNR
+1010 ITDFNHAA
-1016 VIRYVQGQA
+1016 RYVRGLSG
-1025 AAKPDL
+1025 AKPDL
-1031 RRLIVPGTLE
+1031 RRLVMPGTLD
-1041 GNCHLPVKGGW
+1041 GTIHLPVKAGW

-1063 YIFDPEETLREA
+1063 YIFNPAETLREA
-1075 RRIIMPN
+1075 HRIIMPG
-1082 GLLVLSSMRPDTDAS
+1082 GLLVLSSMRPDMDAS

-1109 MPAEDLP
+1109 MPEEDLP
-1116 QERPKALLIESLRS
+1116 PERPKVLLIESLRS
-1130 FLNDAQELVD
+1130 FLNDAQELAD

-1146 FDFFDPEKLEALLEA
+1146 FDFFDPERLEELLEE

-1168 IIPSYGN
+1168 IIQTYGN

-1184 KARETHGNL
+1184 KARETNGKL

>member
-1 MEIPEAGPQMA
+1 MA
-12 REQAEK
+12 RVQVEK
-18 PRAGVR
+18 TTKPPLPV
-24 PIVLIVDDDLAYL
+24 VLIVDDDLAYL

-45 DAYAVYTTTSGVEAI
+45 GAYAVYTTTSGVEAI
-60 HLIKSLPEVNVL
+60 QLIKALPEVNVL

-94 KNSDAIIKILLT
+94 KNADAIIKILLT
-106 EYPTNGAA
+106 ACATNGTT

-122 IDCCLAKPNDPGVIR
+122 IDCCLAKPSDPIAIR

-150 KRSSMRVTLDGPED
+150 KRSSMRVTLDGTGD
-164 VRIETGPLGEAQLV
+164 IRIETGPLGDAKLV
-178 NLSENGMFLK
+178 NLSENGVFLK
-188 TLSFSPE
+188 TLTSFPE
-195 GSAMPLNVVLPDGRR
+195 GSALPLRISLPDGRQY
-210 FTIKGRVVRQDADQG
+210 TVEGRVVRQDADQG
-225 GVAVAFESLDDAS
+225 GVAVEFLSLDDSS
-238 RLSLLEFMSD
+238 RLSLLQFMSD
-248 YVAIRDLDELK
+248 YVAIRDLAELK
-259 VRYPFL
+259 LRYPFL

-273 TDSVKIESLMRDAL
+273 SDAVKIESLIREAL
-287 ARKVE
+287 VRKVE

-312 APSLCLLE
+312 APDACLLA

-332 LLFIS
+332 LLFVS
-337 FQIGYATYNFETMI
+337 YQIGYATYNFETMI
-351 SRLAPDG
+351 SRIAPDG
-358 RTLACLYPRVMFYSE
+358 RTLICLYPRVMFYSE

-379 ITPAGDLRVEIPLPP
+379 ISPAGDLRVEIPLPP
-394 PFDRK
+394 PFGLK
-399 VRGRITD
+399 LRGRITD

-411 MSFVANGEAPALL
+411 MSFVAVEGAPALL

-429 ESLAILDGEKFLW
+429 ESLGILDGEKTLW
-442 QETGEV
+442 EETGEV
-448 RHVARAEQDEG
+448 RHVTRAEPHEG

-478 HAPDADFARR
+478 NAPEPDFARR
-488 IEDGLD
+488 SEEAPERSAHKGFAGL
-494 KAAGRGPLPGPPDF
+494 PPDF
-508 ARSSLMTPR
+508 VRTSLSSPH

-529 VGLLN
+529 VGLIN
-534 TALPLDDKPV
+534 TALPLSDKPV

-571 RLLGRPLAVIRYD
+571 RLLGKPLAVVRYD

-596 EAQDPPYEML
+596 EAEDPPYEML

-618 TVLDWLQSN
+618 TVLDWLQAN
-627 PTVRASSIILLTFS
+627 PMLRASSIVLLTFS

-684 FLEHYQLG
+684 FLEAYQLG

-702 NLVNVDAYVADGVVS
+702 NLVNVDAYVADGVVNA
-717 SVATLEQA
+717 VATLEQA

-739 YGQHDKWVK
+739 YCQFDSWVK

-756 SVQVNAPREV
+756 SVQVDAPREV
-766 ISVPIGHNART
+766 ISVPIGHSART

-787 ITSLIF
+787 ITSLIY

-801 QPVLPGRKDMEVL
+801 QPVLPGRRDLEVM

-819 DRLPPRRLKNRVNY
+819 DRLPPRTLKNRVKY
-833 WHRYLIGEDKLI
+833 WHHYLVGDDKLI

-857 QLMRDQLQALELRP
+857 QLMRDQLGALELRP

-887 HLMVSGGELPSQ
+887 HLMAGGGELPSQ
-899 ITIADLIPEAMQR
+899 ITIADLIPEAMQK
-912 AAQKLGS
+912 ASQKLCS
-919 RFPVLREPGRFD
+919 RFPVLLEPGRLD

-938 MSRYRAFCDFLA
+938 MSRYLAISRFLD

-986 RGERITPAHDDWL
+986 RGEHITAAHDDWL

-1016 VIRYVQGQA
+1016 ASRYVRGLSP
-1025 AAKPDL
+1025 AKPDL
-1031 RRLIVPGTLE
+1031 RRLIMPGTLE
-1041 GNCHLPVKGGW
+1041 GTFHLPVRAGW

-1063 YIFDPEETLREA
+1063 YIFDPAETLLEA
-1075 RRIIMPN
+1075 RRIIMPG

-1103 LEKIEA
+1103 LEKIESMPADA
-1109 MPAEDLP
+1109 MPL
-1116 QERPKALLIESLRS
+1116 ERPKTLLIESLRS
-1130 FLNDAQELVD
+1130 FLNAAQELVD

-1146 FDFFDPEKLEALLEA
+1146 FDFFDPEKLEALLEE

-1168 IIPSYGN
+1168 VVPSYGQ
-1175 PPQGYVFVA
+1175 PPQGYVYVT
-1184 KARETHGNL
+1184 KARETDGKP